1 MVAETVS
8 DSGVKDKE
16 VCNETIEGDEVSSSE
31 EEEDSEYDSA
41 GLHSD
46 YDNE

>member
-1 MVAETVS
+1 MS
-8 DSGVKDKE
+8 DSGVKDE
-16 VCNETIEGDEVSSSE
+16 ELYNETIEGDEVSSNE